1 MYNLP
6 KLLSTFE
13 ELGQLIRC
21 QLEELARL
29 RRALESEYGRYPDD
43 IQPHTPLKMPL
54 VRDVTLAQNEVQD
67 ISLAAGLGKSATR
80 GNVVNT
86 GSFELKVIFEGPDG
100 ERSNPYP
107 LLPGAAL
114 DFSSFLPAKLT
125 VSSPY
130 GAGRLAV
137 LAQ

>member
-1 MYNLP
+1 MYNIP
-6 KLLSTFE
+6 KLLGSFE
-13 ELGQLIRC
+13 ELSRQIAC
-21 QLEELARL
+21 QLEELVRL
-29 RRALESEYGRYPDD
+29 RRALESEYGRYPDS
-43 IQPHTPLKMPL
+43 IQPHSPLKMPFVADVAL
-54 VRDVTLAQNEVQD
+54 VINEVKD
-67 ISLAAGLGKSATR
+67 ISLIGPLGKEATR

-86 GSFELKVIFEGPDG
+86 GNFELRVIFEGKDG

-114 DFSSFLPAKLT
+114 DFSSFIPAKLI
-125 VSSPY
+125 VSSPL